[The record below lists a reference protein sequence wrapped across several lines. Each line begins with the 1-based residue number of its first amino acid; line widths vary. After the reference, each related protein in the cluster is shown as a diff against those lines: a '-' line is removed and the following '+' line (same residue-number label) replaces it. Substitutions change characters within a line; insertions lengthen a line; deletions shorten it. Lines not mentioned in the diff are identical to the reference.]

1 MMNPLFLTT
10 EATPINRVTLRS
22 ACATALL
29 MLCCC
34 MQSVVVLAGEKPV
47 AETPEHK
54 EKAKAHWFKMG
65 AIAESQIH
73 QLQFVGR
80 ILDQYGIGVSDAQVW
95 LRGGSN
101 SLARGSGTFSVQTDK
116 DGFFVVD
123 NATGSFLDIREV
135 TKVGYD
141 TSVMITVNDEPP
153 ESPHFYS
160 FKESDDAMLWSDYT
174 REHPYVITAWRV
186 GKYAKVKTEKDRGLG
201 FVPNGAVYT
210 LDFTGT
216 DTVRWEGTRDGD
228 IRVSITRNDKEW
240 KVVIEGIDG
249 GVQEAS
255 DTYMNLA
262 PESGY
267 QKSLTFSGQAKED
280 FDHSNGI
287 VTTKKIYFISQH
299 GKRYGSASLEMRPY
313 FDEDTVIYTSYT
325 INLEGGRELAVKP
338 KE

>member
-1 MMNPLFLTT
+1 
-10 EATPINRVTLRS
+10 
-22 ACATALL
+22 
-29 MLCCC
+29 
-34 MQSVVVLAGEKPV
+34 MQSVVALAGDKPA

-80 ILDQYGIGVSDAQVW
+80 ILDQNGDGVSDAKVS
-95 LRGGSN
+95 LEGGSN
-101 SLARGSGTFSVQTDK
+101 ALARGTGSFSVQTDHE
-116 DGFFVVD
+116 GFFVVD
-123 NATGSFLDIREV
+123 NATGSYLAIGSV
-135 TKVGYD
+135 KKVGYD
-141 TSVMITVNDEPP
+141 VQVKIKNQEQLL
-153 ESPHFYS
+153 EYPHFYS

-174 REHPYVITAWRV
+174 REHPYVIKAYKV
-186 GKYAKVKTEKDRGLG
+186 GKYAEVKTEKDRGLG
-201 FVPNGAVYT
+201 FIPNGSIYT

-216 DTVRWEGTRDGD
+216 DTVKWEGARDGD
-228 IRVSITRNDKEW
+228 IRVSATRNDKEW
-240 KVVIEGIDG
+240 KVVIEGVDG
-249 GVQEAS
+249 GIQEAS

-267 QKSLTFSGQAKED
+267 QKSVTFSGQTKED
-280 FDHSNGI
+280 FAPSRAI
-287 VTTKKIYFISQH
+287 VTTKKIYFMSQH

>member
-1 MMNPLFLTT
+1 MNPLFLTT
-10 EATPINRVTLRS
+10 EATAINRVTLRS

-34 MQSVVVLAGEKPV
+34 MQSVVALAGDKPA

-80 ILDQYGIGVSDAQVW
+80 ILDQNGDGVSDAQVW

-228 IRVSITRNDKEW
+228 IRVSVKSNAYEW
-240 KVVIEGIDG
+240 KIVIAGIDG
-249 GVQEAS
+249 GVQEVN
-255 DTYMNLA
+255 DEYMILA

-267 QKSLTFSGQAKED
+267 QESITYSGSSERTPNL
-280 FDHSNGI
+280 SRSI
-287 VTTKKIYFISQH
+287 VITKNIYFMSQH
-299 GKRYGSASLEMRPY
+299 GKRYGSASLEMMPY
-313 FDEDTVIYTSYT
+313 ASKELAMIYTSYT